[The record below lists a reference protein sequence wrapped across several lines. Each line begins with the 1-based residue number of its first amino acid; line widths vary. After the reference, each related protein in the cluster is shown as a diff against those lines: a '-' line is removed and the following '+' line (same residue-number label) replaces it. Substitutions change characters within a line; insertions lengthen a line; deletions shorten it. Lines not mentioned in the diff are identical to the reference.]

1 MATMTITNEL
11 IIKIYIREKKEIL
24 SMGKYKGFS
33 GAGMNTNKN
42 VSSVVRRAQQM
53 QEEMEKVQEEIEA
66 KEVTATAGGGMVT
79 VVAGGNKEIK
89 EITIKPEVVDPD
101 DIDTW
106 QDLIIVA
113 VNDAIKQ
120 AEDMMAEGMGAIT
133 GGLNIPGLF

>member
-1 MATMTITNEL
+1 
-11 IIKIYIREKKEIL
+11 
-24 SMGKYKGFS
+24 MGKYKGFS

-42 VSSVVRRAQQM
+42 VSSVVKRAQQM

-79 VVAGGNKEIK
+79 VTAAGSKEIK
-89 EITIKPEVVDPD
+89 EIAINPEVVDPD
-101 DIDTW
+101 DVETL
-106 QDLIIVA
+106 QDLILVA

-120 AEDMMAEGMGAIT
+120 AEDMMAEGMSAIT